1 MVIKLVKV
9 DSTDATKITLS
20 IGTHIFGRGK
30 LLNVEDK
37 RVSRKHGELQVKE
50 DKLIVKALHQN
61 PCFYKKD
68 KSDVQVLK
76 CDCEIELFHGD
87 RFGLLPDS
95 LWFEVISYT
104 TNDEAAIENEAIS
117 EQENIENYDETAN
130 GTVCNE
136 QPDSPEIDLQ
146 QTKSNEDSNTT
157 EDINNKNNNTS
168 ADTNSKEKDTLE
180 EDTNTKEKDTSMEDT
195 NTKEKDTSMEDTN
208 TKEKD
213 TSMEDTN
220 TKEKDTSKE
229 DINKEIDTSVED
241 PQATEQMQ
249 DAPTVE
255 TGPETSETDTE
266 EPKSPQKR
274 SHSPKEENAK
284 RIKLEPSDVK
294 QEPDVTPGT
303 SDSGNASASN
313 NAMPPSP
320 QKPQNNLRER
330 CYYGARCYRRNPLH
344 MAQFSH
350 PKDPD
355 WGTGDKGVCPYGAS
369 CCKPDQK
376 HWDTHNHPPGVCRP
390 ANQRVCIQ
398 RNGKNIYIRANTVN
412 IYDDHIEAEDSDGDS
427 QRKNKKRRYSSSE
440 DSDGNVQNLIV
451 TGKRKRKTLQLN
463 VPSSESETD
472 PWGSDATDE
481 WQPESD
487 V

>member
-20 IGTHIFGRGK
+20 IGTHLFGRGK

-95 LWFEVISYT
+95 LWFEVISFP
-104 TNDEAAIENEAIS
+104 TNEEAAIENEAIS
-117 EQENIENYDETAN
+117 EQENTEKYDETAN

-136 QPDSPEIDLQ
+136 QPESPDIDLQ
-146 QTKSNEDSNTT
+146 QVNFVNETTDDTEQTKSNEDSNTT
-157 EDINNKNNNTS
+157 EDINNKNNDTS
-168 ADTNSKEKDTLE
+168 ADTNSKEKDISE
-180 EDTNTKEKDTSMEDT
+180 EDTNTKEKDTSAED
-195 NTKEKDTSMEDTN
+195 M
-208 TKEKD
+208 
-213 TSMEDTN
+213 
-220 TKEKDTSKE
+220 
-229 DINKEIDTSVED
+229 NKENDTSVED
-241 PQATEQMQ
+241 PQVTEQMQ
-249 DAPTVE
+249 DAPAVE
-255 TGPETSETDTE
+255 TGRETSETDTE

-274 SHSPKEENAK
+274 SHSPEEDNAK
-284 RIKLEPSDVK
+284 RVKLEPSDVK

-313 NAMPPSP
+313 NALPPSP
-320 QKPQNNLRER
+320 QKLQNNLRER

-390 ANQRVCIQ
+390 VNQGVCIQ

-427 QRKNKKRRYSSSE
+427 VDIDYE
-440 DSDGNVQNLIV
+440 Y
-451 TGKRKRKTLQLN
+451 
-463 VPSSESETD
+463 
-472 PWGSDATDE
+472 
-481 WQPESD
+481 
-487 V
+487 